1 MFDYNMGINGKNT
14 DMEKKKIKLWRIIL
28 IIIMLI
34 LVTLGIITIRKI
46 MIII

>member
-1 MFDYNMGINGKNT
+1 MFDYNVGINGKNM